1 MKPSYELWRLAVLVI
16 AILSSMVCD
25 VMNVAAVGTERT
37 VMSSSIRSRGS
48 NDLATSLGPGAVKA
62 WSNLAKTRLT
72 CSSRLSQN
80 EISSFGVLNTR
91 GSHSRRR
98 GSRKLKILQARLQRE
113 EGISSNEIDNSQDR
127 GPFTSASPFATA
139 GAAGRLAD
147 APGQDDPLRTSFWLR
162 NKCHDGFVVVKEKT
176 RVLAQHEGLDRHNEE
191 VKLVK
196 ESCVAGDPRTSSLMT
211 RLYSPSQDR
220 YICFNQKG
228 KVRAMKPKRA
238 ERMGKLCAFYERTI
252 PDYLMTSAG
261 GHEDVSAYINLQ
273 SAHHPDWFLGF
284 GPNPTAR
291 RHRGKGRGGGR
302 RPSLGL
308 VHTREGHRAALPRRM
323 PMTMTS
329 GRRRPHQQHRRHQQQ
344 QRRRRRH
351 RWLTVA
357 RSSREV
363 RAQVEKRCD
372 FLFAT
377 GRYVQRP
384 QKTEQDWAGLFSAL
398 PDILEKT
405 SKEETYKSES
415 AVTATERTTTSTA
428 NKLEVTKTA
437 TSKTTSTTTTTTT
450 TTTTSKTTN
459 SKLLPSSSSARLSM
473 PKVAASKTATTTK
486 LPPPSPNTSSTTK
499 FSPSHSKNTQQISTE
514 SETTARTTPT
524 SAILSPVKTLKIKKK
539 HPKRNIKLLIEK
551 MRKNP
556 KLAAAIRKRAR
567 IQKLKRLRRL
577 RQPSFFYMHDQ
588 QVKVSRKAL

>member
-1 MKPSYELWRLAVLVI
+1 
-16 AILSSMVCD
+16 
-25 VMNVAAVGTERT
+25 
-37 VMSSSIRSRGS
+37 
-48 NDLATSLGPGAVKA
+48 
-62 WSNLAKTRLT
+62 
-72 CSSRLSQN
+72 
-80 EISSFGVLNTR
+80 
-91 GSHSRRR
+91 
-98 GSRKLKILQARLQRE
+98 
-113 EGISSNEIDNSQDR
+113 
-127 GPFTSASPFATA
+127 
-139 GAAGRLAD
+139 
-147 APGQDDPLRTSFWLR
+147 
-162 NKCHDGFVVVKEKT
+162 
-176 RVLAQHEGLDRHNEE
+176 
-191 VKLVK
+191 
-196 ESCVAGDPRTSSLMT
+196 
-211 RLYSPSQDR
+211 
-220 YICFNQKG
+220 
-228 KVRAMKPKRA
+228 
-238 ERMGKLCAFYERTI
+238 MGKLCAFYERTI

-344 QRRRRRH
+344 QRRRH
-351 RWLTVA
+351 RWLTVV

-384 QKTEQDWAGLFSAL
+384 KKTEQDWAGLFSAL

-405 SKEETYKSES
+405 SKEETYKSGS
-415 AVTATERTTTSTA
+415 AVTATEWTATSTA
-428 NKLEVTKTA
+428 NQLEITKTA
-437 TSKTTSTTTTTTT
+437 TSKTISTTTTTT

-459 SKLLPSSSSARLSM
+459 SKLLPSSSSARMSM

-486 LPPPSPNTSSTTK
+486 LPPPSPNTSSITK

-514 SETTARTTPT
+514 SETTARTTLT
-524 SAILSPVKTLKIKKK
+524 SAILSPVKSLKIKKK

-577 RQPSFFYMHDQ
+577 RQPSFFYMHNQ